1 MKKLM
6 FFIYLL
12 FFAFLNNSYSEEQE
26 IINKSINALLKEGY
40 KIMSDEIIIGDE
52 FDWGTKVI
60 TLRKRNNYIVC
71 TLILNTVKPRPSKCL
86 KP

>member
-1 MKKLM
+1 M
-6 FFIYLL
+6 FSIYLL

-40 KIMSDEIIIGDE
+40 KIMSDEIIKSDE
-52 FDWGTKVI
+52 FTWGTKVI
-60 TLRKRNNYIVC
+60 TLKKRNNYIVC
-71 TLILNTVKPRPSKCL
+71 TMILNANKPRPSKCL